1 MNTDMSTN
9 MNTITKLNLP
19 TAPLNTLLGFELD
32 TYQVPLEQLL
42 PSKKVQDGIIGS
54 RKYKQLVSSIQEIG
68 LIEPLSVIQP
78 DPTKPEFLLLDG
90 HLRALALKTLGLDVA
105 PCLLARDDESY
116 SYNNRINRLSTI
128 QEHVMIRRAIERGVG
143 VERLARA
150 FNVNLNSINRRANL
164 LDGISPQAIAL
175 LQDQQF
181 IPDVTR
187 ILRNMKPARQ
197 VEAVELM
204 VASGT
209 VSVAHADALLK
220 ATPPDQRCDK
230 RASGRAKAPPLE
242 QIVKLEKEM
251 SQVHTQYRDAEN
263 HYGSDLLNLVLAKG
277 YLAKLLC
284 NEAVKS
290 FVGSHAPEILEHFEM
305 VVNTVSMEEAVQQQG
320 PADPNPEVGATQDQ
334 QLPLSQAA

>member
-1 MNTDMSTN
+1 MNS
-9 MNTITKLNLP
+9 ITMDIISKLNLP
-19 TAPLNTLLGFELD
+19 TAPLNTLLGFELE

-42 PSKKVQDGIIGS
+42 PSKKLQDGIIGS

-78 DPTKPEFLLLDG
+78 DPDQAQFLLLDG

-105 PCLLARDDESY
+105 PCLLARDDEGFT
-116 SYNNRINRLSTI
+116 YNNRVNRLSTI

-150 FNVNLNSINRRANL
+150 FNVNLNAINRRANL
-164 LDGISPQAIAL
+164 LDGIAPQAIAL

-181 IPDVTR
+181 TPDVMR

-209 VSVAHADALLK
+209 ISVAHADALLK
-220 ATPPDQRCDK
+220 ATPPEQRSDT
-230 RASGRAKAPPLE
+230 RARARAKEPPME

-251 SQVHTQYRDAEN
+251 SQVHTLYRDAEN

-277 YLAKLLC
+277 YLAKLLG
-284 NEAVKS
+284 NEAVKT
-290 FVGSHAPEILEHFEM
+290 FIDRQEPEILEHFEL
-305 VVNTVSMEEAVQQQG
+305 VVNTVSMEEAVEQK
-320 PADPNPEVGATQDQ
+320 DVH
-334 QLPLSQAA
+334 

>member
-1 MNTDMSTN
+1 MNN
-9 MNTITKLNLP
+9 ITKLNLP

-78 DPTKPEFLLLDG
+78 DPAKPEFLLLDG

-143 VERLARA
+143 VDRLARA

-164 LDGISPQAIAL
+164 LDGIAPQAIAL

-181 IPDVTR
+181 TPDVTR

-209 VSVAHADALLK
+209 ISVAHADALLK
-220 ATPPDQRCDK
+220 ATPPEQRCDK
-230 RASGRAKAPPLE
+230 RASTRAKEPPVE
-242 QIVKLEKEM
+242 QIVKLEREM
-251 SQVHTQYRDAEN
+251 SQVHTLYRDAEN

-277 YLAKLLC
+277 YLAKLLG
-284 NEAVKS
+284 NEAVKT
-290 FVGSHAPEILEHFEM
+290 FIDRQEPEILEHFEL
-305 VVNTVSMEEAVQQQG
+305 VVNTVSMEEAVQQ
-320 PADPNPEVGATQDQ
+320 EE
-334 QLPLSQAA
+334 AAA